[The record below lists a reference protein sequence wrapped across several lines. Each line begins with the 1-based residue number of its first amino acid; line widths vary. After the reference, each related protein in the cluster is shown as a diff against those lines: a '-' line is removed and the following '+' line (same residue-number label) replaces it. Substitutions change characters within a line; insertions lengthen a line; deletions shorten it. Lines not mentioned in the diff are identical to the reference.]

1 MYVKGVVKK
10 IVKEAVKKGVKK
22 DVKKGVK
29 RREKERT
36 DGLHESYDAFT
47 RGGKR
52 GVPLLVSI

>member
-1 MYVKGVVKK
+1 MYVKSVVKK
-10 IVKEAVKKGVKK
+10 IVKETVKEAL
-22 DVKKGVK
+22 KKGVK

-52 GVPLLVSI
+52 GVPPLVSI